1 VRRTSKTSTISL
13 NDDGTAWVELTQ
25 AKRALIDQSDIPLVA
40 PYRWHAKKSSKGV
53 FYAYRN
59 RKNDRGQFQ
68 GWPMHRDIAGF
79 DGFSTPTQV
88 DHINRDGL
96 DNRRSNLRV
105 ANGTIQKLNQSLR
118 KDNTSGG
125 NGVHLRPWG
134 EWQARIAI
142 AGKRVSLGH
151 FKTYGEARQC
161 YNAVRGLIDSILHDL
176 VPSLDKAREEAA

>member
-25 AKRALIDQSDIPLVA
+25 EKRALIDQEDIPLVA
-40 PYRWHAKKSSKGV
+40 PYRWYAKKASKDV
-53 FYAYRN
+53 FYACRSK
-59 RKNDRGQFQ
+59 KNEKGEFRC
-68 GWPMHRDIAGF
+68 WPMHRDIAGM
-79 DGFSTPTQV
+79 DTYTTSTQL

-96 DNRRSNLRV
+96 DNRRSNLRL
-105 ANGTIQKLNQSLR
+105 ANGTVQKLNQTLR
-118 KDNTSGG
+118 RDNTSGG

-161 YNAVRGLIDSILHDL
+161 YNAVRDLIDKLINDL
-176 VPSLDKAREEAA
+176 APSLEKSREEAA